1 MNLGE
6 FNQLEFNQ
14 DVISVLVPSVWTKII
29 IQGINPLSGEL
40 ILINGMYKL
49 P

>member
-14 DVISVLVPSVWTKII
+14 DLVSVSVPVWTKII

-40 ILINGMYKL
+40 ILINGMYRL